1 MKIYHMIVG
10 RRAAENVGD
19 HSTRKEY
26 MSVHQGSAPAGW
38 VCVGVCGYH
47 ETPKRN
53 QSDLITNT
61 ETGREEE

>member
-19 HSTRKEY
+19 RSTRKEY
-26 MSVHQGSAPAGW
+26 MSVRQGSAPAGW

-47 ETPKRN
+47 ETPTHN
-53 QSDLITNT
+53 QSGLITHT
-61 ETGREEE
+61 ETGCEEE